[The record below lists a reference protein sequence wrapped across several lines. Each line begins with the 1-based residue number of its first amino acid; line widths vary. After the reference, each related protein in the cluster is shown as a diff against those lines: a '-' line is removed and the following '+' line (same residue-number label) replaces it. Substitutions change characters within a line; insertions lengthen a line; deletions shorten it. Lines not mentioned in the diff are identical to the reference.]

1 MTTHTK
7 AYLLDDNFIIGQSAP
22 LCSPRWSPTSTCCP
36 LVTTLYLYGCLT
48 TPPPLD
54 YFLNTFHRRA
64 QGQSISGGGP
74 RDLSDPGPPVPQ
86 SHTRPLTRQGSV
98 PAARLSPVHVAF
110 RRPKRLA
117 AVWLSALVCC
127 LCLSLPR
134 VGGVTTGG
142 GLQYNGPP
150 LNQDIL
156 IPPSRRLEGGGQNGL
171 AGWLAGLQLVF
182 PSSPPPSPSHTAGPD
197 VCLQYVTVTPGALL
211 RTGRRP

>member
-1 MTTHTK
+1 VLPRVV
-7 AYLLDDNFIIGQSAP
+7 ADLNLLS
-22 LCSPRWSPTSTCCP
+22 
-36 LVTTLYLYGCLT
+36 LVTTLNLYGCLT

-64 QGQSISGGGP
+64 QGQSILGGGP

-134 VGGVTTGG
+134 VGGLTNLEDDGRG
-142 GLQYNGPP
+142 YNNGPP
-150 LNQDIL
+150 LGPRHFDTA
-156 IPPSRRLEGGGQNGL
+156 IPKAGGRR
-171 AGWLAGLQLVF
+171 AKRFGWLACWLAACF
-182 PSSPPPSPSHTAGPD
+182 SSSPPPSPSHTAGPD